1 MYIKDGKPFTLT
13 NGMTV
18 DVAGQ
23 DAEGNPI
30 TEQVQLVLP
39 IGPERLAE
47 LGITEVPDPVR
58 PDDRWFWVSQNEDG
72 TYTATPK
79 DRTVTNGMVWE
90 QIKAERDRRKVG
102 GVKVKVGTTNKWFH
116 SDDASRIQQIGL
128 VMMGTNMP
136 ADLQWKTLD
145 GSFVAMTPAVAG
157 NVFAAAAAND
167 QAIFAV
173 AEGHRVAL
181 EASADP
187 STYDFSTGWPKIYG
201 E

>member
-1 MYIKDGKPFTLT
+1 MIFYIDT
-13 NGMTV
+13 NGNLYQG
-18 DVAGQ
+18 DLNG
-23 DAEGNPI
+23 E
-30 TEQVQLVLP
+30 
-39 IGPERLAE
+39 
-47 LGITEVPDPVR
+47 
-58 PDDRWFWVSQNEDG
+58 DRE
-72 TYTATPK
+72 ATIDEISLWMK
-79 DRTVTNGMVWE
+79 NAKWSA
-90 QIKAERDRRKVG
+90 IKAERDRRKVG

-116 SDDASRIQQIGL
+116 SDDASRIQQMGL

-145 GSFVAMTPAVAG
+145 GSFVAMTPAIAG
-157 NVFAAAAAND
+157 NVFAAAAASD

-173 AEGHRVAL
+173 AEGHKTAM